1 MGVVNNIYQSKK
13 HYLLILLP
21 VFTLALIQVLA
32 FHLYDG
38 FIYESSFKTKLSITI
53 TYLVFIL
60 SLPFFVFLGSNIDTA
75 HYSKINNLG
84 ATLVVLAIIFAMYFL
99 LKPAISLILM
109 IFGGVDV
116 AVLRENFFHDQG
128 LRSNLFGSG
137 FMAAFVGAF
146 VVPFIWVVVFFLVN
160 ERSKW
165 FSAAFYILCAILIIY
180 GVSAGGRFAIYFSML
195 AIYVRYLVIYGRIT
209 PRLVFS
215 ILVMFALGVLIGL
228 GRGIEGLL
236 YSLFEYHII
245 QPFLL
250 DQRLNHDFMQVY
262 SVDIPFYAFLTNLF
276 FPFYYVVNGSENM
289 PVFQVGMYFSDFTL
303 YSHLI
308 GKNYNAYH
316 TMFVFFYYDVG
327 LYAPLLV
334 IVFMFL
340 LFFFM
345 KMIRSG
351 YLRIKYLSFLVFVLF
366 HGLFQGGPF
375 NPVYMAVIVG
385 FPLFSILVLDSKY
398 GKGKRNYSHL

>member
-53 TYLVFIL
+53 TYLVFIFL
-60 SLPFFVFLGSNIDTA
+60 LPFIVFFGSNA
-75 HYSKINNLG
+75 NAVHYSKVNNLG
-84 ATLVVLAIIFAMYFL
+84 ATLVVLAIVFAIYFL

-109 IFGGVDV
+109 IFGGVDI
-116 AVLRENFFHDQG
+116 AMLREGFFHDQE
-128 LRSNLFGSG
+128 LRSHLFGSG
-137 FMAAFVGAF
+137 FKAAVVEAY

-180 GVSAGGRFAIYFSML
+180 GLSAGGRFAIYFSML
-195 AIYVRYLVIYGRIT
+195 AIYIRYLVIYGRIT

-236 YSLFEYHII
+236 YSLFEYHIM

-250 DQRLNHDFMQVY
+250 DQRLNHDFMQIY
-262 SVDIPFYAFLTNLF
+262 SVDIPFYALLTNLF

-289 PVFQVGMYFSDFTL
+289 PIFQVGMYFSDFTL
-303 YSHLI
+303 FSDVTDRS
-308 GKNYNAYH
+308 YNAYH
-316 TMFVFFYYDVG
+316 TMFAFFYYDVG

-334 IVFMFL
+334 VVFMFL
-340 LFFFM
+340 LFLFM
-345 KMIRSG
+345 SLIRSG

-366 HGLFQGGPF
+366 LGLFQGGPF
-375 NPVYMAVIVG
+375 NPVYMTVIFG
-385 FPLFSILVLDSKY
+385 FPLFSMLVLDSKY
-398 GKGKRNYSHL
+398 DKAKRNYSHL